1 MTTARDFTGK
11 IVLVTGSSSGIG
23 EEIAIQFAKYGAKVI
38 VTGRGEDKIA
48 AVVEKCNQ
56 VSPKKLKALGV
67 KCDVG
72 NDSDVRALVDKVIST
87 YGGLDILVNNAG
99 IFAMTLISDPNV
111 MTSFDSIIRTNL
123 RSPFYLTHLLVPHL
137 IKSKGNIINIS
148 SVNGLHPYDVSMVYC
163 ASKAALDM
171 FTKCLA
177 IDLGPK
183 GVRVNSV
190 NPAAVKT
197 PIFMTLGLPKETLMA
212 MEKQCIDEYPLGR
225 IGEVDDVAKF
235 VLFLASDDAS
245 FITGLV
251 GQIDGGSLQTMSGV
265 TPKQPQ

>member
-1 MTTARDFTGK
+1 MSTARDFTGK
-11 IVLVTGSSSGIG
+11 VALVTGSSSGIG
-23 EEIAIQFAKYGAKVI
+23 EEIAIQLAKYGAKVV
-38 VTGRGEDKIA
+38 VTGRGQSKID

-56 VSPKKLKALGV
+56 VSPTKLQALGV

-72 NDSDVRALVDKVIST
+72 KDSEVSALVDKVIST
-87 YGGLDILVNNAG
+87 HGGLDILVNNAG
-99 IFAMTLISDPNV
+99 IAASSPITDVSIMAN
-111 MTSFDSIIRTNL
+111 FDTIMRTNL
-123 RSPFYLTHLLVPHL
+123 RAPFFLTHLLVPHL
-137 IKSKGNIINIS
+137 IKSKGNIINMS
-148 SVNGLHPYDVSMVYC
+148 SVAGQHPFDKLPVYC

-190 NPAAVKT
+190 NPATIRT
-197 PIFMTLGLPKETLMA
+197 PIFMAMGFSSDLMQA
-212 MEKQCIDEYPLGR
+212 IEKQCADDYPLGR

-251 GQIDGGSLQTMSGV
+251 GQVDGGSLQTMTGV
-265 TPKQPQ
+265 TYKES